1 MNTPM
6 TFSSTASSTAV
17 IVANI
22 MSHALTSSPMP
33 FAATRQ
39 RGHERKIAEA
49 LKALHHGDVPLHL
62 LRPAELIFR
71 CNDWLKSQGLGTHEL
86 PSDTSYLR
94 AFRNLGVR

>member
-1 MNTPM
+1 M
-6 TFSSTASSTAV
+6 SSIA
-17 IVANI
+17 
-22 MSHALTSSPMP
+22 P
-33 FAATRQ
+33 TRQ

-49 LKALHHGDVPLHL
+49 INALRGSDVALHL

-94 AFRNLGVR
+94 AFRNLGIR